1 MIKERRLQY
10 KEVKHNGCNGMTLV
24 KILVLSIVVVLTLT
38 NLYGQNKRSADVAIS
53 HIKQVFRQINN
64 YKNYKVVTIDD
75 SEEFLGHG
83 TDNGGSLK
91 GYYIGDS
98 LKKIV
103 EWVGHSNRVVQN
115 EYYFDKGKLVF
126 VYSTDSRYKFNDS
139 TGELDY
145 SRFDKVFKGRYYFDD
160 DKLIDTI
167 LSDKEHVTTKQKDA
181 AGFLMASKEYIKLL
195 NKRRK

>member
-1 MIKERRLQY
+1 
-10 KEVKHNGCNGMTLV
+10 MTLCNF
-24 KILVLSIVVVLTLT
+24 ITFTFIAGLTLT
-38 NLYGQNKRSADVAIS
+38 NSYGQGKEDKSFRLSQIR
-53 HIKQVFRQINN
+53 KTFRQIND
-64 YKNYKVVTIDD
+64 YKNYRVVTIDD

-91 GYYIGDS
+91 GYYKGDS

-103 EWVGHSNRVVQN
+103 EWVGLSNRVVQN

-126 VYSTDSRYKFNDS
+126 VYSTDSRYKSNDT

-145 SRFDKVFKGRYYFDD
+145 SKFDNVFKGRYYFNN

-167 LSDKEHVTTKQKDA
+167 LNDKEHEKTKQKDA
-181 AGFLMASKEYIKLL
+181 ADFLDSSKDYMKVL
-195 NKRRK
+195 NARRK